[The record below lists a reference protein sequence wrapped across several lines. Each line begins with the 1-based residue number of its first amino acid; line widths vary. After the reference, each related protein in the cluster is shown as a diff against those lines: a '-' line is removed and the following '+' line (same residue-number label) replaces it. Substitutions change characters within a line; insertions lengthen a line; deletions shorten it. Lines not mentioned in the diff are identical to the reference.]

1 MGRSRVLESILQP
14 AREVGPAFQP
24 YAVNLAD
31 GRVLTGIS
39 VSTNERER
47 TEKFLTADGSELA
60 VPMAQIEHRVP
71 LSTSIMPAGLEQG
84 LSDDDLR
91 NLLSLL
97 EQ

>member
-24 YAVNLAD
+24 YALTLAD
-31 GRVLTGIS
+31 GRVLTGLS

-47 TEKFLTADGSELA
+47 TERFLTADGSELS

-71 LSTSIMPAGLEQG
+71 LATSIMPAGLEQG
-84 LSDDDLR
+84 LSDDDLQ
-91 NLLSLL
+91 NLLKLL
-97 EQ
+97 EE